1 MWILL
6 GWCVAKTGGRCYP
19 SLFSS
24 RWSFF
29 PSWYRIRQPLGGA
42 QQVKLRSPLVNRSQ
56 KDGLDKEV
64 VVGMTFSGAWFWDSM
79 IQWPNSDPWCWYI
92 YIYANMTG
100 VYGWDPCYHYYSS
113 MDPNWVMIPLSLKKH
128 GEIHGIIP
136 WSPSDHPPVRP
147 PPGSAQSDPRIL
159 SELKPRVLILHSEF
173 LGWIISSVKNLGN
186 IRELQAKLAKS
197 EVPSSAIFGRS
208 KAKGCHLG
216 PCSSEAS
223 WELF

>member
-1 MWILL
+1 MAWTKKSWLE
-6 GWCVAKTGGRCYP
+6 WP
-19 SLFSS
+19 SQGPDF
-24 RWSFF
+24 
-29 PSWYRIRQPLGGA
+29 G
-42 QQVKLRSPLVNRSQ
+42 
-56 KDGLDKEV
+56 
-64 VVGMTFSGAWFWDSM
+64 
-79 IQWPNSDPWCWYI
+79 IQWFNDPIRIHGAGI

-216 PCSSEAS
+216 PCSSVAS